1 MHARLTLAP
10 LGWVPSFLPESCMR
24 LSRSFTLPLLLATPF
39 WLVACSQA
47 DAPAA
52 PADAA
57 PPPMSA
63 AAGPGETPDDPI
75 VAPSPN
81 EPTAPFVPAD
91 AAQAPP
97 AEAGPNAPADAAAP
111 GTGDARG
118 RIERVLGDA
127 DQYETVFKALQQ
139 GVAGDDRAA
148 VAALMRYPLRVDTGG
163 SKREVPDAATFQR
176 EYERIITAPVAR
188 AISAQSFDTVFANQQ
203 GVMIGNGQAWL
214 NGTCLDKACS
224 RTDVKVVALQE

>member
-1 MHARLTLAP
+1 
-10 LGWVPSFLPESCMR
+10 MR
-24 LSRSFTLPLLLATPF
+24 LSRSLKLPLLLASPF

-52 PADAA
+52 PAEAA
-57 PPPMSA
+57 PAPMSA
-63 AAGPGETPDDPI
+63 AAGPTETRDDLI

-81 EPTAPFVPAD
+81 ASSAPFVPAD
-91 AAQAPP
+91 ADQAPP
-97 AEAGPNAPADAAAP
+97 AESGPNAPADTAAA
-111 GTGDARG
+111 GDGDARG

-139 GVAGDDRAA
+139 GIAGDDRAA

-176 EYERIITAPVAR
+176 DYERIVTAPVAR

-224 RTDVKVVALQE
+224 RTEVKVVALQE